1 MADPLASAQGY
12 YKYINQITQSNNQ
25 LQMQNAREQM
35 AFQERMSN
43 TAHQREVADL
53 KAAGL
58 NPVLSA
64 GGFGGSGASTP
75 NGSIGQTDMSG
86 TSALTSYLGSLISQ
100 QTAIATAQI
109 QASAMKYSADK
120 AYEAQQ
126 NFPNTWTGM
135 LNRLID
141 DTGVRGWLR
150 GKMNNIDFDKIG
162 EFFMK
167 WVQEKFFGGKDVPPG
182 AAGEVLMEFANSN
195 SGKSK
200 TQFWMPF
207 INWFNNL
214 NEWERQFYLH

>member
-1 MADPLASAQGY
+1 MVDALASAKDY
-12 YKYINQITQSNNQ
+12 FKYVNTITNANNKLQI
-25 LQMQNAREQM
+25 QNAREQM
-35 AFQERMSN
+35 AFQREMSN

-64 GGFGGSGASTP
+64 GGSGGSGASTP
-75 NGSIGQTDMSG
+75 SGAMGQTDMSG
-86 TSALTSYLGSLISQ
+86 TSALTGYLSSLISQ

-150 GKMNNIDFDKIG
+150 GKMDNIDFDKIG
-162 EFFMK
+162 EYFMK
-167 WVQEKFFGGKDVPPG
+167 WVKEKFFGGKDVPLG
-182 AAGEVLMEFANSN
+182 AAGEVLMELANAN

-200 TQFWMPF
+200 TEFWMPF

-214 NEWERQFYLH
+214 NAWERKFYLR